1 MALQEL
7 DNSSI
12 SKHLGQTS
20 QYKAT
25 YDPELL
31 VPEPRQSNRT
41 HLGIQ
46 DNDLPFGG
54 GDTWNAYE
62 VSGLTHKGLP
72 VAGVGKI
79 YIPCNSLYIV
89 ESKSLKLYFN
99 SFNMSKLGDTA
110 EEVREEIQRR
120 VQVDLSKLLGVNVEV
135 KIFSNKEMLNPELI
149 KVVKNEVGTVRYHSA
164 LLKSNCRVT
173 SQPDWGDVYITL
185 EGEYAP
191 DPVSL
196 LEYIVSFRDECHFHE
211 EICEALYKRLLDSCK
226 PDELVVR
233 CLYARRGGIDI
244 NPERYMPGSKQHHDG
259 KRKLPPYMAKFDKNK
274 DGKLCDAEKATA
286 KAAWVKQFD
295 KDGNGKVEGKEL
307 AAAKK
312 AMEERRKARKP
323 KGGKGKERGKG
334 KGTKK
339 GDRNNHN

>member
-1 MALQEL
+1 MALQDL
-7 DNSSI
+7 DNSNI
-12 SKHLGQTS
+12 SKHLGQSS

-31 VPEPRQSNRT
+31 VQEPRQSNRT
-41 HLGIQ
+41 HLDIQ
-46 DNDLPFGG
+46 DDDLPFEG

-120 VQVDLSKLLGVNVEV
+120 AQVDLSKLLGVNVEV
-135 KIFSNKEMLNPELI
+135 KIFSNKEMLNDPTTPKEEWDHERYITIEDEYPVEDMVFNTYQETPELI
-149 KVVKNEVGTVRYHSA
+149 KVVKNEVGTIRYHSA

-185 EGEYAP
+185 EGKYAP

-196 LEYIVSFRDECHFHE
+196 LEYLVSFRDECHFHE
-211 EICEALYKRLLDSCK
+211 EICEALYKRLLDICK

-244 NPERYMPGSKQHHDG
+244 NPERYKPGSKRHHTLHDVT
-259 KRKLPPYMAKFDKNK
+259 
-274 DGKLCDAEKATA
+274 TA
-286 KAAWVKQFD
+286 FIKTPKQ
-295 KDGNGKVEGKEL
+295 
-307 AAAKK
+307 
-312 AMEERRKARKP
+312 
-323 KGGKGKERGKG
+323 
-334 KGTKK
+334 
-339 GDRNNHN
+339 